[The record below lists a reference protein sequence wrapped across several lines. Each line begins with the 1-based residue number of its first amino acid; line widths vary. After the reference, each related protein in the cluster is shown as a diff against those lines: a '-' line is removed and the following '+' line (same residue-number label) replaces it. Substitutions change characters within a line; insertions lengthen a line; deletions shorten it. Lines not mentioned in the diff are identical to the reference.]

1 MMSLVVA
8 SKACTLCL
16 VLARVLVLAVRSFPR
31 DRTPV
36 RPPTPIRRRHGG
48 KDGIF
53 FVDMKRRRTPQP
65 HALAVLDAV
74 AATSAHRPSRTLI
87 KLVFLGWYYTSGG
100 RGSGE
105 GEGETRFGC
114 GCRPKTERTRK
125 GAGRLPAA
133 THKNTNRCSRA
144 GPQRRTPTPRAA
156 SLACLVRALTA
167 RTSSTSMAGFWWSR
181 PSAPRMTCARRF
193 SRKPPAVATGPPSTS
208 ARS

>member
-1 MMSLVVA
+1 MIRLVEFSSAGKFPLTWLECRSWEAWVRDAEHGDGPTGGYA
-8 SKACTLCL
+8 SSTP
-16 VLARVLVLAVRSFPR
+16 PR
-31 DRTPV
+31 
-36 RPPTPIRRRHGG
+36 RPPLGTPS
-48 KDGIF
+48 
-53 FVDMKRRRTPQP
+53 
-65 HALAVLDAV
+65 
-74 AATSAHRPSRTLI
+74 AAERSKNEP
-87 KLVFLGWYYTSGG
+87 VFLGWYYTSGG

>member
-1 MMSLVVA
+1 MCNLSSMMSYL
-8 SKACTLCL
+8 SRRWRCTVCL
-16 VLARVLVLAVRSFPR
+16 VLAYSCSRRDTTPRSRLGVMVLRGERRREFLEHAIARRRRGANHPWAR
-31 DRTPV
+31 
-36 RPPTPIRRRHGG
+36 RRRHDP
-48 KDGIF
+48 KTSISW
-53 FVDMKRRRTPQP
+53 M
-65 HALAVLDAV
+65 VL
-74 AATSAHRPSRTLI
+74 H
-87 KLVFLGWYYTSGG
+87 KW
-100 RGSGE
+100 GE
-105 GEGETRFGC
+105 GFGRRGGETRFGC

>member
-1 MMSLVVA
+1 MALYG
-8 SKACTLCL
+8 
-16 VLARVLVLAVRSFPR
+16 VLSARVYSCSRRDTTPRSRIGVMLLRGERRREFLEHAIARRRRGANHPWAR
-31 DRTPV
+31 
-36 RPPTPIRRRHGG
+36 RRRHDPKTSITGM
-48 KDGIF
+48 ISW
-53 FVDMKRRRTPQP
+53 M
-65 HALAVLDAV
+65 VL
-74 AATSAHRPSRTLI
+74 H
-87 KLVFLGWYYTSGG
+87 KWG

>member
-1 MMSLVVA
+1 MIRFVVA
-8 SKACTLCL
+8 STALYSVLGACARTRARGAMSTTPRTMARSL
-16 VLARVLVLAVRSFPR
+16 VMLLRRGNAAGGGNPHESCHSLTPPR
-31 DRTPV
+31 RRPPLRTP
-36 RPPTPIRRRHGG
+36 RH
-48 KDGIF
+48 
-53 FVDMKRRRTPQP
+53 
-65 HALAVLDAV
+65 AV
-74 AATSAHRPSRTLI
+74 AAAPRNRASISWMVLH
-87 KLVFLGWYYTSGG
+87 KW
-100 RGSGE
+100 GE
-105 GEGETRFGC
+105 GFGRRGGESRFGC